1 VGAGALLQSKEAQAR
16 LTRLGI
22 VVAMSPEARCLV
34 DRKFKP
40 GELIDFYHG
49 GWIQL
54 CGIGPQRAARAAES
68 LLGRGAGALLSW
80 GTAGALSPDLLPGN
94 LVLPNVITT
103 TNGDLYHVDREW
115 RARAVRCLQDRL
127 AISDDPIVESQTIV
141 AGVADKAQLFV
152 RAGAAA
158 VDMESGMVARVAA
171 RAGVPFLAIRAI
183 ADAADT
189 GIPGDVLNM
198 FGAHGEW
205 RFSAVLPAVLRR
217 PSVVADCLR
226 LLRDVRAA
234 YGSLR
239 QVASLLGPSM
249 QLE

>member
-1 VGAGALLQSKEAQAR
+1 VGAGALLQPKEAHTR

-40 GELIDFYHG
+40 GELVDFYDA

-68 LLGRGAGALLSW
+68 LLACGAGALLSW
-80 GTAGALSPDLLPGN
+80 GTAGALSPELLPGS
-94 LVLPNVITT
+94 LVLPKVITAST
-103 TNGDLYHVDREW
+103 GDLFHVDREW
-115 RARAVRCLQDRL
+115 RARVFACLQGCL
-127 AISDDPIVESQTIV
+127 MISDQPIAESETVV
-141 AGVADKAQLFV
+141 AGIADKAQLFARV
-152 RAGAAA
+152 GAAA
-158 VDMESGMVARVAA
+158 VDMESGVVARAA
-171 RAGVPFLAIRAI
+171 ASAGVPFLAIRAI
-183 ADAADT
+183 ADAAHT

-198 FGAHGEW
+198 FAVHGEW
-205 RFSAVLPAVLRR
+205 RFSAMVPAVLRR
-217 PSVVADCLR
+217 PPVVADCLR
-226 LLRDVRAA
+226 LWRDVRAA

-239 QVASLLGPSM
+239 QVARLLGPSM

>member
-1 VGAGALLQSKEAQAR
+1 VGAGALLQSKETQTR

-40 GELIDFYHG
+40 GELTDFYG
-49 GWIQL
+49 DGWIQL

-68 LLGRGAGALLSW
+68 LLAHGAGALLSW
-80 GTAGALSPDLLPGN
+80 GTAGALSPELLPGN
-94 LVLPNVITT
+94 LVLPNVITAAS
-103 TNGDLYHVDREW
+103 GDLYHVHSEW
-115 RARAVRCLQDRL
+115 RARAIRCLQGRL
-127 AISDDPIVESQTIV
+127 AISADPIAESQTIV
-141 AGVADKAQLFV
+141 AAVADKAQLFA

-158 VDMESGMVARVAA
+158 VDMESGMIARVAA

-183 ADAADT
+183 ADAANT
-189 GIPGDVLNM
+189 GIPRDVLSM
-198 FGAHGEW
+198 FGAYGEW
-205 RFSAVLPAVLRR
+205 RFSVVVPAVLRR
-217 PSVVADCLR
+217 PTVMADCLR
-226 LLRDVRAA
+226 LWRDVRAA

-239 QVASLLGPSM
+239 QAASLLGPSM

>member
-1 VGAGALLQSKEAQAR
+1 
-16 LTRLGI
+16 
-22 VVAMSPEARCLV
+22 MSPEARCLV

-40 GELIDFYHG
+40 GELVDFYDG

-68 LLGRGAGALLSW
+68 LLARGASALLSW
-80 GTAGALSPDLLPGN
+80 GTAGALAPELLPGS
-94 LVLPNVITT
+94 LVLPRVITASS
-103 TNGDLYHVDREW
+103 GDLFHVDSEW
-115 RARAVRCLQDRL
+115 RARAIGCLQGRL
-127 AISDDPIVESQTIV
+127 AISDDPIVESQTVVTGI
-141 AGVADKAQLFV
+141 ADKAQLFA

-158 VDMESGMVARVAA
+158 VDMESGVVARAAA

-183 ADAADT
+183 ADAANT
-189 GIPGDVLNM
+189 GIPADVLNM

-205 RFSAVLPAVLRR
+205 RFSAVVPAVLRR

-226 LLRDVRAA
+226 LWRDVRAA

-239 QVASLLGPSM
+239 QVAGLLGPSM